1 MLHSVTRRVRNCL
14 TMTRVTGPTSSRDG
28 GSVTEDNATI
38 GVVIVSHWIPLEI
51 AVILVVIFVCSC
63 CSVVTVVAGLHT
75 ERIADTNSWH
85 VLLGIVRSS
94 HSPGWR
100 GRHLVPGRCPG
111 HGQPRWMHQPP
122 AACAGLTGLAAV
134 RDV

>member
-38 GVVIVSHWIPLEI
+38 RVVIVSHWISLEI

-63 CSVVTVVAGLHT
+63 CSVVTVVAGLYT
-75 ERIADTNSWH
+75 ERIADTNSYNNQ
-85 VLLGIVRSS
+85 I
-94 HSPGWR
+94 
-100 GRHLVPGRCPG
+100 
-111 HGQPRWMHQPP
+111 
-122 AACAGLTGLAAV
+122 TK
-134 RDV
+134 

>member
-38 GVVIVSHWIPLEI
+38 RVVIVSHWIPLEI

-63 CSVVTVVAGLHT
+63 CSVVTVVAGFHT
-75 ERIADTNSWH
+75 ERIADTNSYDNQ
-85 VLLGIVRSS
+85 I
-94 HSPGWR
+94 
-100 GRHLVPGRCPG
+100 
-111 HGQPRWMHQPP
+111 
-122 AACAGLTGLAAV
+122 TK
-134 RDV
+134 